1 MIELLRT
8 YHDIWSSDS
17 VLELRYRFKEKVSF
31 EGIAVQKATLDS
43 LGRCMPA
50 WIPKLKA
57 FCPVMDFA
65 PALLDDSHDGHFA
78 SVPFRRMGI
87 MPWFSSSDDELA
99 QRLLSARQCCP
110 C

>member
-43 LGRCMPA
+43 LG
-50 WIPKLKA
+50 I
-57 FCPVMDFA
+57 
-65 PALLDDSHDGHFA
+65 
-78 SVPFRRMGI
+78 
-87 MPWFSSSDDELA
+87 SSA
-99 QRLLSARQCCP
+99 A
-110 C
+110 

>member
-43 LGRCMPA
+43 LGSQIA
-50 WIPKLKA
+50 TKDQVLKKIHQ
-57 FCPVMDFA
+57 
-65 PALLDDSHDGHFA
+65 ALSL
-78 SVPFRRMGI
+78 
-87 MPWFSSSDDELA
+87 
-99 QRLLSARQCCP
+99 
-110 C
+110 